1 MLRHRAGQREQ
12 NGHTAMNM
20 LAFSRAPLSIEIVY
34 DLVCPWCFI
43 GTRRL
48 ARALRRRPE
57 LGMNL
62 HWRPFLLN
70 PDMPRAGM
78 ARSDYV
84 IRKFGAEDRARRLFA
99 SITEIGRGE
108 GILFRFDRIRSTP
121 SSVDA
126 HRLVRFA
133 AEYGRAEVVADA
145 LFGAHF
151 TDGQDIG
158 SIDVL
163 VAIGRQCGL
172 PPGETRPFLL
182 SDEGV
187 EMVHGD
193 NLRAH
198 RLGING
204 APCFIVGRRH
214 AIAGAQEPE
223 VLECLLNVAALDLA
237 DS

>member
-1 MLRHRAGQREQ
+1 
-12 NGHTAMNM
+12 MNM
-20 LAFSRAPLSIEIVY
+20 LAFSRAPLSVEIIY

-48 ARALRRRPE
+48 SRAVRRRPE

-62 HWRPFLLN
+62 QWRPFLLN

-84 IRKFGAEDRARRLFA
+84 MRKFGAEDRARRLFA

-108 GILFRFDRIRSTP
+108 GISFRFDRISSTP

-133 AEYGRAEVVADA
+133 ASLGRAEVVADA
-145 LFGAHF
+145 LFAAYF
-151 TDGQDIG
+151 TDGLDIG
-158 SIDVL
+158 DTEAL

-172 PPGETRPFLL
+172 PASETRSFLI
-182 SDEGV
+182 SDEAIDLI
-187 EMVHGD
+187 HSD

>member
-1 MLRHRAGQREQ
+1 
-12 NGHTAMNM
+12 MNM
-20 LAFSRAPLSIEIVY
+20 LAFSRAPLSIEIIY

-48 ARALRRRPE
+48 LRALRRRPE
-57 LGMNL
+57 LGINL
-62 HWRPFLLN
+62 QWRSFLLN

-78 ARSDYV
+78 ARGDYV

-99 SITEIGRGE
+99 SITEIGRNE
-108 GILFRFDRIRSTP
+108 GIMFRFDRIRSTP

-133 AEYGRAEVVADA
+133 AGLGRADVVAEA
-145 LFGAHF
+145 LFAAHF
-151 TDGQDIG
+151 SEGLDIG
-158 SIDVL
+158 ATDVL
-163 VAIGRQCGL
+163 VAVGRDCGL
-172 PPGETRPFLL
+172 PARDIRALLL
-182 SDEGV
+182 SDEGI
-187 EMVHGD
+187 ELVHSD

-223 VLECLLNVAALDLA
+223 VLECLLNVAALDLT